1 MKAKLSKRRSYKR
14 ALSKGRSPIGYW
26 GASRLWGA
34 RQVVGDNSTNI
45 AVTHDA
51 AISLPAVFGCVNA
64 ICSGLAPLPLRLVQ
78 RLEDGSIRQA
88 KEHPFYWP
96 LIRSMDG
103 GNSTPIDFR
112 RSMVLHAL
120 IWGTASIEII
130 RSASG
135 AIQLELLDPNLVQPL
150 VDERGRLSFQVS
162 GNEVAREKLIRVNAL
177 GFSPLGG
184 FSAVLLARQAFAIAL
199 AANRTA
205 GSTLSTS
212 PVVGGYLKPSANIAP
227 EAAKQ
232 LLENFV
238 AMSQGIANG
247 GYGYIPF
254 GVDLIKNEVD
264 PSRAQ
269 LLESRKHQIV
279 EICQLFNVPPSKV
292 FAYEGFKYNSAEAAN
307 LDFVTACLA
316 PWAEVIEQAFALRLL
331 TLEEQR
337 AGFMFTH
344 DFKQLMRGDSTTRAG
359 YFEKLN
365 RMGVL
370 SANQVASEEGY
381 PTFKGGDKHLIQLNL
396 TDSAEADVKTQ
407 PESEPDGV

>member
-1 MKAKLSKRRSYKR
+1 MKSKLSKRRSYKR

-45 AVTHDA
+45 SVTHDA
-51 AISLPAVFGCVNA
+51 ALSLPVVFGCVNA

-78 RLEDGSIRQA
+78 RLEDGSTRQA

-96 LIRSMDG
+96 LVRSMDG
-103 GNSTPIDFR
+103 GNSTPADFR

-120 IWGTASIEII
+120 IWGSASIEVI
-130 RSASG
+130 RSESG
-135 AIQLELLDPNLVQPL
+135 SIQLELLDPNLVQPL

-162 GNEVAREKLIRVNAL
+162 GNDVDREKIIRVNAL

-199 AANRTA
+199 AADRTA
-205 GSTLSTS
+205 GSTLSNS
-212 PVVGGYLKPSANIAP
+212 PAVGGYLKPSANITP
-227 EAAKQ
+227 EAARE
-232 LLENFV
+232 LLNNFV
-238 AMSQGIANG
+238 AMSSGISG
-247 GYGYIPF
+247 GGVGYIPF
-254 GVDLIKNEVD
+254 GVDFEKNEVD

-269 LLESRKHQIV
+269 LLESRKHQAL
-279 EICQLFNVPPSKV
+279 EICRLFNVPPSKV

-307 LDFVTACLA
+307 LDFITACLS

-337 AGFMFTH
+337 AGFMFVH
-344 DFKQLMRGDSTTRAG
+344 DFKQLMRGDSITRAG
-359 YFEKLN
+359 YFEKFN

-370 SANQVASEEGY
+370 SANQIASEEGY
-381 PTFKGGDKHLIQLNL
+381 PTFEGGDKHLIQLNL
-396 TDSAEADVKTQ
+396 TDSAKTDDESQ